1 MVCLILTG
9 SLIFLRHFP
18 HEVANYDR
26 VTNLF
31 LAKTPRG
38 LQFSPGLI
46 FGSEEYPTANC
57 KSHVRFVLAST
68 IYQTLC
74 HDLILTVVQRS
85 RKVLDLRVT

>member
-1 MVCLILTG
+1 MVGLILTG

-46 FGSEEYPTANC
+46 FGSEKYRAIFFSHTANFGAGRLGRG
-57 KSHVRFVLAST
+57 V
-68 IYQTLC
+68 
-74 HDLILTVVQRS
+74 
-85 RKVLDLRVT
+85 